1 MKKRLRTKIFT
12 IICIVLVV
20 VALLGIAIGYAII
33 GADIIGWFTSRW
45 AIWIY
50 VFIGL
55 FLVIWG
61 CLELWDWTKKL

>member
-12 IICIVLVV
+12 IICIVLIA

-61 CLELWDWTKKL
+61 CLELWDWTKRL

>member
-61 CLELWDWTKKL
+61 CLELWDWTKRL

>member
-1 MKKRLRTKIFT
+1 MKKLRTKIFT

>member
-1 MKKRLRTKIFT
+1 MKKLRTKIFT

-61 CLELWDWTKKL
+61 CLELWDWTKRL

>member
-20 VALLGIAIGYAII
+20 GALLGIAIGYAVI

-50 VFIGL
+50 IFIGL

-61 CLELWDWTKKL
+61 CLELWDWTKRL